1 MPAHG
6 SSSYELPFTS
16 YTQGGM
22 NGRINFN
29 APSKPASGNAVDSQS
44 FPGFQYQRDT
54 ERQFQQ
60 DMLRGNWEETPL
72 ARGFFSAQNVKAI
85 QNLIRRQ
92 VYQKSKSKGYIID
105 DQSTDELKIIMRA
118 IYLQYGR
125 NLPTN
130 VAAQVEELNQRVA
143 EWSVPHIL
151 SAVDH
156 YIYYLNDISHLPVPM
171 TQPVNVSRAG
181 TKSLPT
187 THFM

>member
-1 MPAHG
+1 MSAAPF
-6 SSSYELPFTS
+6 ELPFTTDS
-16 YTQGGM
+16 YGM
-22 NGRINFN
+22 NGRINLS
-29 APSKPASGNAVDSQS
+29 APGKSAGGGPLSQS
-44 FPGFQYQRDT
+44 FPGFDYQRDT

-72 ARGFFSAQNVKAI
+72 ARAFFSAHNVKAV

-105 DQSTDELKIIMRA
+105 DQSVDELKIIMRA

-130 VAAQVEELNQRVA
+130 IAAQVEELNERVA
-143 EWSVPHIL
+143 DWSVPHIL

-156 YIYYLNDISHLPVPM
+156 YIYYLNDISHLPTPM
-171 TQPVNVSRAG
+171 PQPVNVSRAG
-181 TKSLPT
+181 TKSLT
-187 THFM
+187 TTQFM

>member
-1 MPAHG
+1 MSAPFD
-6 SSSYELPFTS
+6 LPFTS
-16 YTQGGM
+16 YAPQGQ

-29 APSKPASGNAVDSQS
+29 EPSKTAGGSSSLN
-44 FPGFQYQRDT
+44 FPGFEYQRNT
-54 ERQFQQ
+54 EQQFQQ
-60 DMLRGNWEETPL
+60 DMLRGNWEES
-72 ARGFFSAQNVKAI
+72 AVSRAFFSAQNVKSI
-85 QNLIRRQ
+85 QNRIRRE

-105 DQSTDELKIIMRA
+105 DQSVDELKIIMRA

-130 VAAQVEELNQRVA
+130 IAQQVDELNQRVA

-156 YIYYLNDISHLPVPM
+156 YFYYLDDISHLPTPM
-171 TQPVNVSRAG
+171 PQPMNVSRAG

-187 THFM
+187 TQFM